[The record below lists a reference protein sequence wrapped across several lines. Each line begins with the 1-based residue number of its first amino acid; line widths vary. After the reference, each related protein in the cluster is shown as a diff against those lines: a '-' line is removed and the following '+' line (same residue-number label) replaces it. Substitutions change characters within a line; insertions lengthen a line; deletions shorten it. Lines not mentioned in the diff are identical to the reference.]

1 MKTRFEMSSPL
12 PTRHSSTRVNASVPP
27 KSRTLSKRPSEKPAT
42 SEVPA
47 EAPDMTLEDELPAAE
62 LELFSQSLIAQLDD
76 QKEATNILDTLPS
89 YIRVCREYTE
99 ALAHKKEQLSITKAM
114 VKAAEPVI
122 NNPMIAEQDKQG
134 LLEVT
139 GLALE
144 KMMQIKMRLSNI
156 KERLKYMQKMVPQYA
171 LNHAKHMGYSE
182 PFCNKLAEQAKAL
195 L

>member
-1 MKTRFEMSSPL
+1 
-12 PTRHSSTRVNASVPP
+12 
-27 KSRTLSKRPSEKPAT
+27 
-42 SEVPA
+42 
-47 EAPDMTLEDELPAAE
+47 
-62 LELFSQSLIAQLDD
+62 
-76 QKEATNILDTLPS
+76 
-89 YIRVCREYTE
+89 
-99 ALAHKKEQLSITKAM
+99 M

-144 KMMQIKMRLSNI
+144 KIMQIKMRLSNI
-156 KERLKYMQKMVPQYA
+156 KERLRYMQKMVPQYA